1 MAKAGLDPPPGPWPD
16 VAGRVGVPVPAGR
29 AVRRPFWLLPAA
41 GLWAVGLVVAS
52 FVVRPS
58 LEQVNGPLVL
68 LPLGAPLLVV
78 VLVAVSL
85 AVARRRSTRWPTV
98 VAWVL
103 AALLDGLALVGMLT
117 IGIFILPVAGM
128 VTVAC
133 ALA

>member
-1 MAKAGLDPPPGPWPD
+1 MAKARLDPTPGKVVTRPW
-16 VAGRVGVPVPAGR
+16 
-29 AVRRPFWLLPAA
+29 WLLPAA

-52 FVVRPS
+52 YLVRPS

-68 LPLGAPLLVV
+68 LPLGAPLVV
-78 VLVAVSL
+78 VLLVTLFL
-85 AVARRRSTRWPTV
+85 AVARPTVRWPMV

-117 IGIFILPVAGM
+117 IGVFILPVAGM

-133 ALA
+133 ALS

>member
-1 MAKAGLDPPPGPWPD
+1 MAKAGLDPPPG
-16 VAGRVGVPVPAGR
+16 RVVT
-29 AVRRPFWLLPAA
+29 RPSWLLPAA

-52 FVVRPS
+52 YVVRPS

-68 LPLGAPLLVV
+68 LPLGTPLVV
-78 VLVAVSL
+78 VSLVAVSL
-85 AVARRRSTRWPTV
+85 AVARRRPARWPTL

-133 ALA
+133 ALS